1 MFHYL
6 SIHNNAE
13 KDCCCKVKDK
23 RILELTCF
31 PFLAAGKIITNTGGL
46 PDVPAEHKATIYK
59 KIIYVDIKL
68 LRLHVDHEVENSEKG
83 KGKDVHENQVEP
95 GDVHLGVDDGQ
106 GDLHLGVDDVDVC
119 FQSMEEEVRIVDD
132 G

>member
-1 MFHYL
+1 MSLQSTMQQYML
-6 SIHNNAE
+6 
-13 KDCCCKVKDK
+13 
-23 RILELTCF
+23 
-31 PFLAAGKIITNTGGL
+31 
-46 PDVPAEHKATIYK
+46 K

-83 KGKDVHENQVEP
+83 KGKDVHEDQVEP
-95 GDVHLGVDDGQ
+95 

-119 FQSMEEEVRIVDD
+119 VHGGRGVDC

>member
-23 RILELTCF
+23 RFLELTYF

-46 PDVPAEHKATIYK
+46 PDVPAEHNATIYK

-83 KGKDVHENQVEP
+83 KGKDVHEDQVEP
-95 GDVHLGVDDGQ
+95 GDIHLGVDCGE
-106 GDLHLGVDDVDVC
+106 GEGGDDVDVC
-119 FQSMEEEVRIVDD
+119 VHGGRSVDC

>member
-1 MFHYL
+1 MSLQSTMQQY
-6 SIHNNAE
+6 I
-13 KDCCCKVKDK
+13 K
-23 RILELTCF
+23 
-31 PFLAAGKIITNTGGL
+31 
-46 PDVPAEHKATIYK
+46 
-59 KIIYVDIKL
+59 IYVDIKL

-95 GDVHLGVDDGQ
+95 GDVHLGVDGGQ

-132 G
+132 GQSD